1 MQEKIKVSSLSESQK
16 KEFMKQGK
24 KLHFRSFE
32 VCCPEGYQI
41 LYFDPNLLTDEDT
54 TIQTCYGYLK
64 RNLDKI
70 KRLSEKIKRLSES
83 QENINAKNDI
93 NDIKNDI
100 NDIINEIY
108 KEYDNFKWK
117 HWSSGYLSIKEF
129 IEYGKKIGYRSKSR
143 DKNTAGY
150 HFFEKLRERDKE
162 RLSSIILNEESCG
175 KIMDFLRLRKIKMKD
190 RKPHIFVEYADC
202 EMRIDDIN
210 RKCLKKNYYDDPNE
224 DVREQDE
231 KEINKISKQR
241 NKELSDFMEQVN
253 NSKICS
259 IIRKHIQDIPN
270 ASELID
276 DNEKLVNELRQYG
289 QDIVVYVLIDKLHI
303 TNDKLTELIG
313 EIIGGVSE
321 FNYVKDQVEYDEQ
334 FIFQSELAR
343 QSEERESLE
352 DYKKNSIENQDKVK
366 NESEAF
372 WPIDSNGEEIRWE
385 RCPIVMIK
393 KEE

>member
-1 MQEKIKVSSLSESQK
+1 
-16 KEFMKQGK
+16 
-24 KLHFRSFE
+24 
-32 VCCPEGYQI
+32 
-41 LYFDPNLLTDEDT
+41 
-54 TIQTCYGYLK
+54 
-64 RNLDKI
+64 
-70 KRLSEKIKRLSES
+70 
-83 QENINAKNDI
+83 
-93 NDIKNDI
+93 
-100 NDIINEIY
+100 
-108 KEYDNFKWK
+108 
-117 HWSSGYLSIKEF
+117 
-129 IEYGKKIGYRSKSR
+129 
-143 DKNTAGY
+143 
-150 HFFEKLRERDKE
+150 
-162 RLSSIILNEESCG
+162 
-175 KIMDFLRLRKIKMKD
+175 
-190 RKPHIFVEYADC
+190 
-202 EMRIDDIN
+202 
-210 RKCLKKNYYDDPNE
+210 
-224 DVREQDE
+224 
-231 KEINKISKQR
+231 
-241 NKELSDFMEQVN
+241 MEQVN

-276 DNEKLVNELRQYG
+276 DNEKLINELRQYG